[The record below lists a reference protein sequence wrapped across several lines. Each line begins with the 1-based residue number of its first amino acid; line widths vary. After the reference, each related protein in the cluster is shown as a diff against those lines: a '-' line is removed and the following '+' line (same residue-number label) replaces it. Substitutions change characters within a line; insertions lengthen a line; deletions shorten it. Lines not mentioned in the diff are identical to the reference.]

1 MLRRLFDPCCPEDA
15 HEALDGEG
23 VVVGNDLTPRRPRQ
37 MPLLAW
43 YGVVV
48 GVLLSV
54 FALVLWSGVAL

>member
-1 MLRRLFDPCCPEDA
+1 MLRRLFDPCCPEAA

-23 VVVGNDLTPRRPRQ
+23 VVVGNDLPARRPRQ

-43 YGVVV
+43 YGVAV

-54 FALVLWSGVAL
+54 VALVLWSGVAL